1 MKNKIVIAALRLF
14 LLRGYKY
21 VSLID
26 VAQEVGITKGGIY
39 HYFENKE
46 RLLYAAVQHLFDHV
60 KAHIIDLFQSEQSLR
75 DVLYAL
81 LVDRDIENYVENM
94 INVKC
99 PDDVQEVDE
108 VSFRLEIMQHFP
120 RLHEHIDNDQLELCR
135 SLKTRLEKAMQTGEI
150 RADVNAESLAILT
163 WTLLNGQKS
172 TPLFFYCEQARRKT
186 FEALCQILAL
196 K

>member
-1 MKNKIVIAALRLF
+1 MKNKIIVAALRLF

-60 KAHIIDLFQSEQSLR
+60 QLRFVTLFKGGRSLR
-75 DVLYAL
+75 DAFFAIMVEK
-81 LVDRDIENYVENM
+81 DIERYIEDM
-94 INVKC
+94 INIQCVG
-99 PDDVQEVDE
+99 EIE
-108 VSFRLEIMQHFP
+108 EESFRLEIMHHFP
-120 RLHEHIDNDQLELCR
+120 RLHERIDRNQLEICALLRECF
-135 SLKTRLEKAMQTGEI
+135 TKAQLTGEVRSDI
-150 RADVNAESLAILT
+150 EAESLAILT
-163 WTLLNGQKS
+163 WTLLNGQRS
-172 TPLFFYCEQARRKT
+172 TPLFFCDPRVRRQT
-186 FEALCQILAL
+186 FDALCQVLAL